1 MGAPGRAGGGLHR
14 IFRPRPQRLSHAAIP
29 GRPPR
34 MAPGSREPAGLGRA
48 AGLRRHLCR
57 AHRALRPGRAHHDA
71 FGRVSLR
78 HVGRRQLLPDRRDA
92 RRDDPVSHRTHQPGR
107 AATPTRRPISAQA
120 RGRIPG
126 ECDELSP
133 HPPPG
138 AALSIL
144 AGQSGAGLS
153 RCAAPYLNNQ
163 QLLRHGAGHLHLCE
177 RGCGARRRHRRGR
190 HAGPP
195 PHLPVE
201 RAWAAYRAGG
211 ARFCAGRLQMAQ
223 SAPAAALVMT
233 ERIEAD
239 ICVIGAG
246 SGGLSVAAGASQL
259 GMKTVLIERGA
270 MGGDCLNTGCVP
282 SKSLLAAA
290 RRVHAARLNGAFGLS
305 DAPPTV
311 DFPAVMRHVQEVI
324 AAIAPHDSVER
335 FEGMG
340 VQVIAAQARFT
351 GPREVTAGGQLIQ
364 ARRFVIATGSSPA
377 VPPIPGIDTVP
388 FLTNETVF
396 QNTTLPRH
404 LIVIGA
410 GPVGLEMA
418 QAHRLLGAEVTVLE
432 AAKALSKDD
441 PELAELL
448 LQRLRADGITV
459 EEGVKIRRVERSAGG
474 VTVTIEGG
482 AGERR
487 LQGSHLLVAAGR
499 RANLADLGLET
510 AGIERDERGA
520 LIVDRG
526 LRTTNP
532 RVYATGDAAGG
543 PQFTHVAGY
552 HAGIVIRRALFRLP
566 AKVDYRALP
575 RVTYTDPELAQAGM
589 TESEAREAHGG
600 DLQVL
605 RWSFH
610 ENDRAQAE
618 RETHGLVKA
627 VARRNGRILGASII
641 GAHAG
646 ELIQLWGLAI
656 GRGLKLSAI
665 ANMIAPYPTFG
676 EVSKRAAGSFYTPKL
691 FSERTRRLVRLLA
704 RLG

>member
-1 MGAPGRAGGGLHR
+1 
-14 IFRPRPQRLSHAAIP
+14 
-29 GRPPR
+29 
-34 MAPGSREPAGLGRA
+34 
-48 AGLRRHLCR
+48 
-57 AHRALRPGRAHHDA
+57 
-71 FGRVSLR
+71 
-78 HVGRRQLLPDRRDA
+78 
-92 RRDDPVSHRTHQPGR
+92 
-107 AATPTRRPISAQA
+107 
-120 RGRIPG
+120 
-126 ECDELSP
+126 
-133 HPPPG
+133 
-138 AALSIL
+138 
-144 AGQSGAGLS
+144 
-153 RCAAPYLNNQ
+153 
-163 QLLRHGAGHLHLCE
+163 
-177 RGCGARRRHRRGR
+177 
-190 HAGPP
+190 
-195 PHLPVE
+195 
-201 RAWAAYRAGG
+201 
-211 ARFCAGRLQMAQ
+211 
-223 SAPAAALVMT
+223 MT

-351 GPREVTAGGQLIQ
+351 GPREVAAGGQLIQ

-448 LQRLRADGITV
+448 LQRLRADGIAV
-459 EEGVKIRRVERSAGG
+459 EEGVKIRRVEGSAGG